1 MPYLWTIVIDLS
13 IFFALYKYKAFN
25 IYLHAIIALFVSLT
39 TFITTLPIIIEGNY
53 PMRHF
58 IIGLIA
64 VVLTFIQV
72 ILGIITK
79 FLQLIS
85 WSHPYPIYYINLA
98 HKCVG
103 YLLIALGKVPVY
115 LMLSLNDKKTDLM
128 IGLAAAEGVLI
139 VIWGICK
146 MSRRTLEET
155 VVPSYDNVKAV
166 NGIE

>member
-85 WSHPYPIYYINLA
+85 WSHP
-98 HKCVG
+98 
-103 YLLIALGKVPVY
+103 
-115 LMLSLNDKKTDLM
+115 
-128 IGLAAAEGVLI
+128 
-139 VIWGICK
+139 
-146 MSRRTLEET
+146 
-155 VVPSYDNVKAV
+155 
-166 NGIE
+166 